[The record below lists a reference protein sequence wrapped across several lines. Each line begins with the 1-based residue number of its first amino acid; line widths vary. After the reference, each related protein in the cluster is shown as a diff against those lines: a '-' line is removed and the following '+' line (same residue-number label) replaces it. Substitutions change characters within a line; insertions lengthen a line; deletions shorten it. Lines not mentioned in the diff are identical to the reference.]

1 MAPYQ
6 GGGWDKEGVGRVEGA
21 CVEGECSHTGEE
33 VPGKQRGGGDE
44 EGQVVGDTA
53 GQITDEVEGGDEV
66 EQLQAV
72 GAVGGEGVVVRM
84 PLRDFSHA
92 LKVAKSSKRN
102 QGLLEK
108 KVRKE
113 KSLLKNWLADV

>member
-1 MAPYQ
+1 M
-6 GGGWDKEGVGRVEGA
+6 GRVEGA

-33 VPGKQRGGGDE
+33 VLGKQRGGGDE

-108 KVRKE
+108 KVQKE
-113 KSLLKNWLADV
+113 KSLLKNWLEVA